1 MVAIYLQTLYI
12 FHYNIPMNIYI
23 SGISGTGMGPL
34 ALMAKN
40 AGHNV
45 FGSDQNRGAISDELD
60 QANIPFEVGNQDG
73 SFLKQIHESHH
84 LDWFVY
90 TSALPEDHPELKLA
104 KSLGLKISKRDE
116 LTAHLVNSLGLKMIA
131 VAGTH
136 GKTTTTAMLI
146 WATQKLQLPA
156 AYIVGSTLSF
166 APSGSYHTND
176 QYFIYEAD
184 EYDRNFLHYKPWLSL
199 ITFVS
204 YDHPDIYLSE
214 ADYHQAFLQ
223 FEKQS
228 QSLIFASSAATP
240 PNLSILS
247 GHPLQVLNTPDP
259 RLTLAGSA
267 RREDANLVFYAI
279 KQVLASQSN
288 KHQITDQQILD
299 ILNQFPGVGRRFERL
314 ADGLYSDY
322 AHHPEEIK
330 ATVEI
335 AKEEAEKLG
344 KTGVVVVYQPH
355 QNTRQHEVFH
365 LYKDVFQGVDHLFW
379 LPTYLT
385 RENPLLKI
393 YAPEDFINSL
403 SHPEIASSADLDQ
416 NLMINLKNF
425 YQQNYLIILMSAGPA
440 DTWFRSK
447 LLSYLKNN
455 EIKNEK

>member
-1 MVAIYLQTLYI
+1 
-12 FHYNIPMNIYI
+12 MNIYI

-40 AGHNV
+40 AGYQV
-45 FGSDQNRGAISDELD
+45 FGSDRSRGAISYELD

-104 KSLGLKISKRDE
+104 KFLGLKISKRDE
-116 LTAHLVNSLGLKMIA
+116 LTAYLVKTLGLKMIA
-131 VAGTH
+131 IAGTH

-166 APSGSYHTND
+166 APSGSYHPND

-184 EYDRNFLHYKPWLSL
+184 EYDRNFLYYEPWLSL

-204 YDHPDIYLSE
+204 YDHPDIYPSE

-228 QSLIFASSAATP
+228 QSLIFASPAATT

-247 GHPLQVLNTPDP
+247 GHPLQVLNIPDP
-259 RLTLAGSA
+259 RFTLAGSA
-267 RREDANLVFYAI
+267 RREDVNLVFHAI
-279 KQVLASQSN
+279 KQILADQSDHSQIS
-288 KHQITDQQILD
+288 DQQILD

-314 ADGLYSDY
+314 KDGLYSDY

-344 KTGVVVVYQPH
+344 KTGVVVVYEPH

-365 LYKDVFQGVDHLFW
+365 LYKNAFQGVDHLFW

-385 RENPLLKI
+385 RENQSLKI
-393 YAPEDFINSL
+393 FTPSDFIKTLDNQVAATPAEL
-403 SHPEIASSADLDQ
+403 NEDLKSK
-416 NLMINLKNF
+416 LKDLH
-425 YQQNYLIILMSAGPA
+425 QQNYLIILMSAGPA
-440 DTWFRSK
+440 DQWFRDE
-447 LLSYLKNN
+447 LLPDLN
-455 EIKNEK
+455 

>member
-1 MVAIYLQTLYI
+1 
-12 FHYNIPMNIYI
+12 MNIYI

-40 AGHNV
+40 AGYQV
-45 FGSDQNRGAISDELD
+45 FGSDRSRGAISYELD

-90 TSALPEDHPELKLA
+90 TSALPEEHPELKLA
-104 KSLGLKISKRDE
+104 KFLGLKISKRDE
-116 LTAHLVNSLGLKMIA
+116 LTAYLVKTLGLKMIA
-131 VAGTH
+131 IAGTH

-166 APSGSYHTND
+166 APSGSYHPND
-176 QYFIYEAD
+176 QCFIYEAD
-184 EYDRNFLHYKPWLSL
+184 EYDRNFLYYEPWLSL

-204 YDHPDIYLSE
+204 YDHPDIYPSE

-228 QSLIFASSAATP
+228 QSLIFASPAATP

-247 GHPLQVLNTPDP
+247 GHPLQVLNIPDP
-259 RLTLAGSA
+259 RFTLAGSA
-267 RREDANLVFYAI
+267 RREDANLVFHAI
-279 KQVLASQSN
+279 KQILADQSDHSQIS
-288 KHQITDQQILD
+288 DQQILD

-314 ADGLYSDY
+314 KDGLYSDY

-344 KTGVVVVYQPH
+344 KTGVVVVYEPH

-365 LYKDVFQGVDHLFW
+365 LYKNAFQGVDHLFW

-385 RENPLLKI
+385 RENQSLKI
-393 YAPEDFINSL
+393 FTPSDFIKTLDNQVAA
-403 SHPEIASSADLDQ
+403 ISAELNEDLKSK
-416 NLMINLKNF
+416 LKDLH
-425 YQQNYLIILMSAGPA
+425 QQNYLIILMSAGPA
-440 DTWFRSK
+440 DQWFRDE
-447 LLSYLKNN
+447 LLPDLN
-455 EIKNEK
+455 

>member
-1 MVAIYLQTLYI
+1 
-12 FHYNIPMNIYI
+12 MNIYI

-40 AGHNV
+40 AGYQV
-45 FGSDQNRGAISDELD
+45 FGSDRSRGAISYELD

-90 TSALPEDHPELKLA
+90 TSALPEEHPELKLA
-104 KSLGLKISKRDE
+104 KFLGLKISKRDE
-116 LTAHLVNSLGLKMIA
+116 LTAYLVKTLGLKMIA
-131 VAGTH
+131 IAGTH

-166 APSGSYHTND
+166 APSGSYHPND

-184 EYDRNFLHYKPWLSL
+184 EYDRNFLYYEPWLSL

-204 YDHPDIYLSE
+204 YDHPDIYPSE

-228 QSLIFASSAATP
+228 QSLIFASPAATP

-247 GHPLQVLNTPDP
+247 GHPLQVLNIPDP
-259 RLTLAGSA
+259 RFTLAGSA
-267 RREDANLVFYAI
+267 RREDANLVFHAI
-279 KQVLASQSN
+279 KQILADQSDHSQIS
-288 KHQITDQQILD
+288 DQQILD

-314 ADGLYSDY
+314 KDGLYSDY

-335 AKEEAEKLG
+335 AKEKAEKLG
-344 KTGVVVVYQPH
+344 KTGVVVVYEPH

-365 LYKDVFQGVDHLFW
+365 LYKNVFQGVDHLFW

-385 RENPLLKI
+385 RENQSLKI
-393 YAPEDFINSL
+393 FTPSDFIKTLDNQVVATPAEL
-403 SHPEIASSADLDQ
+403 NEDLKSK
-416 NLMINLKNF
+416 LKDLH
-425 YQQNYLIILMSAGPA
+425 QQNYLIILMSAGPA
-440 DTWFRSK
+440 DQWFRDE
-447 LLSYLKNN
+447 LLPDLN
-455 EIKNEK
+455 

>member
-1 MVAIYLQTLYI
+1 
-12 FHYNIPMNIYI
+12 MNIYI

-40 AGHNV
+40 AGYNV

-116 LTAHLVNSLGLKMIA
+116 LTAYLVKILGLKMVAI
-131 VAGTH
+131 AGTH
-136 GKTTTTAMLI
+136 GKTTTTSMLI
-146 WATQKLQLPA
+146 WVTQKLQLPT

-184 EYDRNFLHYKPWLSL
+184 EYDHNFLHYEPWLSL

-204 YDHPDIYLSE
+204 YDHPDIYPSE

-228 QSLIFASSAATP
+228 QSLIFASPAATP

-247 GHPLQVLNTPDP
+247 GHPLQVLNIPDP
-259 RLTLAGSA
+259 RFTLAGSA
-267 RREDANLVFYAI
+267 RREDANLVFHAI
-279 KQVLASQSN
+279 KQILADQPDHSQIS
-288 KHQITDQQILD
+288 DQQILD

-314 ADGLYSDY
+314 KDGLYSDY

-335 AKEEAEKLG
+335 AKEEAEKFG
-344 KTGVVVVYQPH
+344 KTGVVVVYEPH

-365 LYKDVFQGVDHLFW
+365 LYKNVFQGVDHLFW

-385 RENPLLKI
+385 RQNQSLKI
-393 YAPEDFINSL
+393 FTPSDFIKTLDNQAVAVPAEL
-403 SHPEIASSADLDQ
+403 NEDLKSK
-416 NLMINLKNF
+416 LKDL

-440 DTWFRSK
+440 AQWFRDE
-447 LLSYLKNN
+447 LLPDLN
-455 EIKNEK
+455 

>member
-1 MVAIYLQTLYI
+1 
-12 FHYNIPMNIYI
+12 MNIYI

-40 AGHNV
+40 AGYQV
-45 FGSDQNRGAISDELD
+45 FGSDRSRGAISYELD
-60 QANIPFEVGNQDG
+60 QANIPFEVGNQNG

-116 LTAHLVNSLGLKMIA
+116 LTAYLVKTLGLKMIA
-131 VAGTH
+131 IAGTH
-136 GKTTTTAMLI
+136 GKTTTTSMLI
-146 WATQKLQLPA
+146 WVTQKLQLPA

-166 APSGSYHTND
+166 APSGSSHPND

-184 EYDRNFLHYKPWLSL
+184 EYDRNFLRYEPWLSL

-204 YDHPDIYLSE
+204 YDHPDIYPSE

-228 QSLIFASSAATP
+228 QSLIFASPAATP

-247 GHPLQVLNTPDP
+247 GHPLQVLNIPDP
-259 RLTLAGSA
+259 RFTLAGSA
-267 RREDANLVFYAI
+267 RREDANLVFHAI
-279 KQVLASQSN
+279 KQILADQSDHSQIS
-288 KHQITDQQILD
+288 DQQILD

-314 ADGLYSDY
+314 KDGLYSDY

-344 KTGVVVVYQPH
+344 KTGVVVVYEPH

-365 LYKDVFQGVDHLFW
+365 LYKNVFRGVDHLFW

-385 RENPLLKI
+385 RENQSLKI
-393 YAPEDFINSL
+393 FTPSDFIKTLDNQVAA
-403 SHPEIASSADLDQ
+403 ISAELNEDLKSK
-416 NLMINLKNF
+416 LKDL

-440 DTWFRSK
+440 DQWFRDE
-447 LLSYLKNN
+447 LLPDLN
-455 EIKNEK
+455 

>member
-1 MVAIYLQTLYI
+1 
-12 FHYNIPMNIYI
+12 MNIYI

-40 AGHNV
+40 AGYQV
-45 FGSDQNRGAISDELD
+45 FGSDRSRGAISYELD

-90 TSALPEDHPELKLA
+90 TSALPEEHPELKLA
-104 KSLGLKISKRDE
+104 KFLGLKISKRDE
-116 LTAHLVNSLGLKMIA
+116 LTAYLVKTLGLKMVAI
-131 VAGTH
+131 AGTH
-136 GKTTTTAMLI
+136 GKTTTTSMLI
-146 WATQKLQLPA
+146 WATQKLQLPT

-166 APSGSYHTND
+166 TPSGSYHPND

-184 EYDRNFLHYKPWLSL
+184 EYDRNFLRYEPWLSL

-204 YDHPDIYLSE
+204 YDHPDIYPSE

-228 QSLIFASSAATP
+228 QSLIFASPAATP

-247 GHPLQVLNTPDP
+247 GRPLQVLNIPDP
-259 RLTLAGSA
+259 RFTLAGSA
-267 RREDANLVFYAI
+267 RREDANLVFHAI
-279 KQVLASQSN
+279 KQILADQSDHSQIS
-288 KHQITDQQILD
+288 DQQILD

-314 ADGLYSDY
+314 KDGLYSDY

-344 KTGVVVVYQPH
+344 KTGVVVVYEPH

-365 LYKDVFQGVDHLFW
+365 LYKNVFQGVDHLFW

-385 RENPLLKI
+385 RENQSLKI
-393 YAPEDFINSL
+393 FTPSDFIKTLDNQAVAVPAEL
-403 SHPEIASSADLDQ
+403 NEDLKSK
-416 NLMINLKNF
+416 LKDL

-440 DTWFRSK
+440 DQWFRDE
-447 LLSYLKNN
+447 LLPDLN
-455 EIKNEK
+455 

>member
-1 MVAIYLQTLYI
+1 
-12 FHYNIPMNIYI
+12 MNIYI

-40 AGHNV
+40 AGYQV
-45 FGSDQNRGAISDELD
+45 FGSDRSRGAISYELD

-116 LTAHLVNSLGLKMIA
+116 LTAYLVKILGLKMVAI
-131 VAGTH
+131 AGTH
-136 GKTTTTAMLI
+136 GKTTTTSMLI
-146 WATQKLQLPA
+146 WVTQKLQLPT

-166 APSGSYHTND
+166 APSGSYHPND

-184 EYDRNFLHYKPWLSL
+184 EYDRNFLRYEPWLSL

-204 YDHPDIYLSE
+204 YDHPDIYPSE

-228 QSLIFASSAATP
+228 QSLIFASPAATP

-247 GHPLQVLNTPDP
+247 GHPLQVLNIPDP
-259 RLTLAGSA
+259 RFTLAGSA
-267 RREDANLVFYAI
+267 RREDANLVFHAI
-279 KQVLASQSN
+279 KQILADQPDHSQIS
-288 KHQITDQQILD
+288 DQQILD

-314 ADGLYSDY
+314 KDGLYSDY

-335 AKEEAEKLG
+335 AKEEAEKFG
-344 KTGVVVVYQPH
+344 KTGVVVVYEPH

-365 LYKDVFQGVDHLFW
+365 LYKNVFQGVDHLFW

-385 RENPLLKI
+385 RENQSLKI
-393 YAPEDFINSL
+393 FTPSDFIKTLDNQAVAVPAEL
-403 SHPEIASSADLDQ
+403 NEDLKSK
-416 NLMINLKNF
+416 LKDL

-440 DTWFRSK
+440 DQWFRDE
-447 LLSYLKNN
+447 LLPDLN
-455 EIKNEK
+455 

>member
-1 MVAIYLQTLYI
+1 
-12 FHYNIPMNIYI
+12 MNIYI

-40 AGHNV
+40 AGYQV
-45 FGSDQNRGAISDELD
+45 FGSDRSRGAISYELD
-60 QANIPFEVGNQDG
+60 QANIPFEVGNQNG

-116 LTAHLVNSLGLKMIA
+116 LTAYLVKTLGLKMIA
-131 VAGTH
+131 IAGTH

-146 WATQKLQLPA
+146 WVTQKLQLPA

-166 APSGSYHTND
+166 ALSGSYHPND

-184 EYDRNFLHYKPWLSL
+184 EYDRNFLRYEPWLSL

-204 YDHPDIYLSE
+204 YDHPDIYSSE

-228 QSLIFASSAATP
+228 QSLIFASPAATP

-247 GHPLQVLNTPDP
+247 DHPLQVLNIPDP
-259 RLTLAGSA
+259 CFTLAGSA
-267 RREDANLVFYAI
+267 RREDANLVFHAI
-279 KQVLASQSN
+279 RQILADQSDHSQIS
-288 KHQITDQQILD
+288 DQQILD

-314 ADGLYSDY
+314 KDGLYSDY

-344 KTGVVVVYQPH
+344 KTGVVVVYEPH

-365 LYKDVFQGVDHLFW
+365 LYKNVFQGVDHLFW

-385 RENPLLKI
+385 RENQSLKI
-393 YAPEDFINSL
+393 FTPSDFIKTLDNQV
-403 SHPEIASSADLDQ
+403 IAVSAELNEDLKSK
-416 NLMINLKNF
+416 LKDLH
-425 YQQNYLIILMSAGPA
+425 QQNYLIILMSAGPA
-440 DTWFRSK
+440 DQWFRDE
-447 LLSYLKNN
+447 LLPDLN
-455 EIKNEK
+455 

>member
-1 MVAIYLQTLYI
+1 
-12 FHYNIPMNIYI
+12 MNIYI

-40 AGHNV
+40 AGYQV
-45 FGSDQNRGAISDELD
+45 FGSDRSRGAISYELD

-116 LTAHLVNSLGLKMIA
+116 LTAYLVKTLGLKMIA
-131 VAGTH
+131 IAGTH

-146 WATQKLQLPA
+146 WVTQKLQLPA

-166 APSGSYHTND
+166 APSGSYHPND

-184 EYDRNFLHYKPWLSL
+184 EYDRNFLRYEPWLSL

-204 YDHPDIYLSE
+204 YDHPDIYSSE

-228 QSLIFASSAATP
+228 QSLIFASPAATP

-247 GHPLQVLNTPDP
+247 GHPLQVLNIPDP
-259 RLTLAGSA
+259 CFTLAGSA
-267 RREDANLVFYAI
+267 RREDANLVFHAI
-279 KQVLASQSN
+279 RQILADQSDHSQIS
-288 KHQITDQQILD
+288 DQQILD

-314 ADGLYSDY
+314 KDGLYSDY

-330 ATVEI
+330 ATIEI
-335 AKEEAEKLG
+335 AKEEAEKLS
-344 KTGVVVVYQPH
+344 KTGVVVVYEPH

-365 LYKDVFQGVDHLFW
+365 LYKNVFQGVDHLFW

-385 RENPLLKI
+385 RENQSLKI
-393 YAPEDFINSL
+393 FTPSDFIKTLDNQVAA
-403 SHPEIASSADLDQ
+403 ISAELNEDLKSK
-416 NLMINLKNF
+416 LKDL

-440 DTWFRSK
+440 DQWFRDE
-447 LLSYLKNN
+447 LLPDLN
-455 EIKNEK
+455 

>member
-1 MVAIYLQTLYI
+1 
-12 FHYNIPMNIYI
+12 MNIYI

-40 AGHNV
+40 AGYQV
-45 FGSDQNRGAISDELD
+45 FGSDRSRGAISYELD

-90 TSALPEDHPELKLA
+90 TSALPEEHPELKLA
-104 KSLGLKISKRDE
+104 KFLGLKISKRDE
-116 LTAHLVNSLGLKMIA
+116 LTAYLVKTLGLKMIA
-131 VAGTH
+131 IAGTH

-184 EYDRNFLHYKPWLSL
+184 EYDRNFLYYEPWLSL

-204 YDHPDIYLSE
+204 YDHPDIYPSE

-228 QSLIFASSAATP
+228 QSLIFASPAATP

-247 GHPLQVLNTPDP
+247 DHPLQVLNIPDP
-259 RLTLAGSA
+259 RFTLAGSA
-267 RREDANLVFYAI
+267 RREDANLVFDAI
-279 KQVLASQSN
+279 KQILADQSDHSQIS
-288 KHQITDQQILD
+288 DQQILD

-314 ADGLYSDY
+314 KDGLYSDY

-344 KTGVVVVYQPH
+344 KTGVVVVYEPH

-365 LYKDVFQGVDHLFW
+365 LYKNVFQGVDHLFW

-385 RENPLLKI
+385 REDKSLKI
-393 YAPEDFINSL
+393 FTPSDFIKTLDNQAVAVPAEL
-403 SHPEIASSADLDQ
+403 NEDLKSK
-416 NLMINLKNF
+416 LKDL

-440 DTWFRSK
+440 DQWFRDE
-447 LLSYLKNN
+447 LLPDLN
-455 EIKNEK
+455 

>member
-1 MVAIYLQTLYI
+1 
-12 FHYNIPMNIYI
+12 MNIYI

-40 AGHNV
+40 AGYQV
-45 FGSDQNRGAISDELD
+45 FGSDRSRGAISYELD

-73 SFLKQIHESHH
+73 SFLKQIHKSHH

-90 TSALPEDHPELKLA
+90 TSALPEEHPELKLA
-104 KSLGLKISKRDE
+104 KFLGLKISKRDE
-116 LTAHLVNSLGLKMIA
+116 LTAYLVKTLGLKMIA
-131 VAGTH
+131 IAGTH

-166 APSGSYHTND
+166 APSGSYHPND

-184 EYDRNFLHYKPWLSL
+184 EYDRNFLYYEPWLSL

-204 YDHPDIYLSE
+204 YDHPDIYPSE

-228 QSLIFASSAATP
+228 QSLIFASPAATP

-247 GHPLQVLNTPDP
+247 GHPLQVLNIPDP
-259 RLTLAGSA
+259 RFTLAGSA
-267 RREDANLVFYAI
+267 RREDVNLVFHAI
-279 KQVLASQSN
+279 KQILADQSDHSQIS
-288 KHQITDQQILD
+288 DQQILD

-314 ADGLYSDY
+314 KDGLYSDY

-344 KTGVVVVYQPH
+344 KTGVVVVYEPH

-365 LYKDVFQGVDHLFW
+365 LYKNAFQGVDHLFW

-385 RENPLLKI
+385 RENQSLKI
-393 YAPEDFINSL
+393 FTPSDFIKTLDNQVAATPAEL
-403 SHPEIASSADLDQ
+403 NEDLKSK
-416 NLMINLKNF
+416 LKDLH
-425 YQQNYLIILMSAGPA
+425 QQNYLIILMSAGPA
-440 DTWFRSK
+440 DQWFRDE
-447 LLSYLKNN
+447 LLPDLN
-455 EIKNEK
+455 

>member
-1 MVAIYLQTLYI
+1 
-12 FHYNIPMNIYI
+12 MNIYI

-34 ALMAKN
+34 ALMTKN
-40 AGHNV
+40 AGYNV

-60 QANIPFEVGNQDG
+60 QANIPFEVGDQDG

-116 LTAHLVNSLGLKMIA
+116 LTAYLVKTLGLKMIA
-131 VAGTH
+131 IAGTH

-166 APSGSYHTND
+166 APSGSYHPND

-184 EYDRNFLHYKPWLSL
+184 EYDRNFLHYEPWLSL

-204 YDHPDIYLSE
+204 YDHPDIYSSE

-228 QSLIFASSAATP
+228 QSLIFASPAATP

-247 GHPLQVLNTPDP
+247 DHPLQVLNIPDP
-259 RLTLAGSA
+259 CFTLAGSA
-267 RREDANLVFYAI
+267 RREDANLVFHAI
-279 KQVLASQSN
+279 RQILADQSDHSQIS
-288 KHQITDQQILD
+288 DQQILD

-314 ADGLYSDY
+314 KDGLYSDY

-344 KTGVVVVYQPH
+344 KTGVVVVYEPH

-365 LYKDVFQGVDHLFW
+365 LYKDVFQGVDYLFW

-385 RENPLLKI
+385 RENQSLKI
-393 YAPEDFINSL
+393 FTPSDFIKTLDNQV
-403 SHPEIASSADLDQ
+403 IAVSAELNEDLKSK
-416 NLMINLKNF
+416 LKDLH
-425 YQQNYLIILMSAGPA
+425 QQNYLIILMSAGPA
-440 DTWFRSK
+440 DQWFRDE
-447 LLSYLKNN
+447 LLPDLN
-455 EIKNEK
+455 

>member
-1 MVAIYLQTLYI
+1 
-12 FHYNIPMNIYI
+12 MNIYI

-40 AGHNV
+40 AGYQV
-45 FGSDQNRGAISDELD
+45 FGSDRSRGAISYELD
-60 QANIPFEVGNQDG
+60 QANIPFEVGNQNG

-116 LTAHLVNSLGLKMIA
+116 LTAYLVKILGLKMVAI
-131 VAGTH
+131 AGTH

-146 WATQKLQLPA
+146 WVTQKLQLPA

-166 APSGSYHTND
+166 TPSGSYHPND

-184 EYDRNFLHYKPWLSL
+184 EYDRNFLHYEPWLSL

-204 YDHPDIYLSE
+204 YDHPDIYPSE

-228 QSLIFASSAATP
+228 QSLIFASPAATP

-247 GHPLQVLNTPDP
+247 GHPLQVLNIPDP
-259 RLTLAGSA
+259 RFTLAGSA
-267 RREDANLVFYAI
+267 RREDANLVFHAI
-279 KQVLASQSN
+279 KQILADQSDHSQISD
-288 KHQITDQQILD
+288 HQILD

-314 ADGLYSDY
+314 KDGLYSDY

-335 AKEEAEKLG
+335 AKEKAEKLG
-344 KTGVVVVYQPH
+344 KTGVVVVYEPH

-365 LYKDVFQGVDHLFW
+365 LYKNVFQGVDHLFW

-385 RENPLLKI
+385 RENQSLKI
-393 YAPEDFINSL
+393 FTPSDFIKTLDNQVVATPAEL
-403 SHPEIASSADLDQ
+403 NEDLKSK
-416 NLMINLKNF
+416 LKDLH
-425 YQQNYLIILMSAGPA
+425 QQNYLIILMSAGPA
-440 DTWFRSK
+440 DQWFRDE
-447 LLSYLKNN
+447 LLPYLN
-455 EIKNEK
+455 

>member
-1 MVAIYLQTLYI
+1 
-12 FHYNIPMNIYI
+12 MNIYI

-40 AGHNV
+40 AGYQV
-45 FGSDQNRGAISDELD
+45 FGSDRSRGAISYELD

-90 TSALPEDHPELKLA
+90 TSALPEEHPELKLA
-104 KSLGLKISKRDE
+104 KFLGLKISKRDE
-116 LTAHLVNSLGLKMIA
+116 LTAYLVKTLGLKMIA
-131 VAGTH
+131 IAGTH

-166 APSGSYHTND
+166 APSGSYHPND
-176 QYFIYEAD
+176 HYFIYEAD
-184 EYDRNFLHYKPWLSL
+184 EYDRNFLYYEPWLSL

-204 YDHPDIYLSE
+204 YDHPDIYPSE

-228 QSLIFASSAATP
+228 QSLIFASPAATP

-247 GHPLQVLNTPDP
+247 GHPLQVLNIPDP
-259 RLTLAGSA
+259 RFTLAGSA
-267 RREDANLVFYAI
+267 RREDVNLVFHAI
-279 KQVLASQSN
+279 KQILADQSDHSQIS
-288 KHQITDQQILD
+288 DQQILD

-314 ADGLYSDY
+314 KDGLYSDY

-344 KTGVVVVYQPH
+344 KTGVVVVYEPH

-365 LYKDVFQGVDHLFW
+365 LYKNAFQGVDHLFW

-385 RENPLLKI
+385 RENQSLKI
-393 YAPEDFINSL
+393 FTPSDFIKTLDNQVAATPAEL
-403 SHPEIASSADLDQ
+403 NEDLKSK
-416 NLMINLKNF
+416 LKDLH
-425 YQQNYLIILMSAGPA
+425 QQNYLIILMSAGPA
-440 DTWFRSK
+440 DQWFRDE
-447 LLSYLKNN
+447 LLPDLN
-455 EIKNEK
+455 

>member
-1 MVAIYLQTLYI
+1 
-12 FHYNIPMNIYI
+12 MNIYI

-40 AGHNV
+40 AGYQV
-45 FGSDQNRGAISDELD
+45 FGSDRSRGAISYELD

-104 KSLGLKISKRDE
+104 KFLGLKISKRDE
-116 LTAHLVNSLGLKMIA
+116 LTAYLVKTLGLKMIA
-131 VAGTH
+131 IAGTH

-146 WATQKLQLPA
+146 WAIQKLQLPA

-166 APSGSYHTND
+166 APSGSYHPND

-184 EYDRNFLHYKPWLSL
+184 EYDRNFLRYEPWLSL

-204 YDHPDIYLSE
+204 YDHPDIYPSE

-228 QSLIFASSAATP
+228 QSLIFASPAATP

-247 GHPLQVLNTPDP
+247 GHPLQVLNIPDP
-259 RLTLAGSA
+259 RFTLAGSA
-267 RREDANLVFYAI
+267 RREDANLVFHAI
-279 KQVLASQSN
+279 KQILADQSDHSQIS
-288 KHQITDQQILD
+288 DQQILD
-299 ILNQFPGVGRRFERL
+299 ILNQFPSVGRRFERL
-314 ADGLYSDY
+314 KDGLYSDY

-344 KTGVVVVYQPH
+344 KTGVVVVYEPH

-365 LYKDVFQGVDHLFW
+365 LYKNVFQGVDHLFW

-385 RENPLLKI
+385 RENQSLKI
-393 YAPEDFINSL
+393 FTPSDFIKTLDNQVAA
-403 SHPEIASSADLDQ
+403 ISAELNEDLKSK
-416 NLMINLKNF
+416 LKDL

-440 DTWFRSK
+440 DQWFRDE
-447 LLSYLKNN
+447 LLPDLN
-455 EIKNEK
+455 

>member
-1 MVAIYLQTLYI
+1 
-12 FHYNIPMNIYI
+12 
-23 SGISGTGMGPL
+23 
-34 ALMAKN
+34 
-40 AGHNV
+40 
-45 FGSDQNRGAISDELD
+45 
-60 QANIPFEVGNQDG
+60 
-73 SFLKQIHESHH
+73 
-84 LDWFVY
+84 
-90 TSALPEDHPELKLA
+90 
-104 KSLGLKISKRDE
+104 
-116 LTAHLVNSLGLKMIA
+116 MIA

-146 WATQKLQLPA
+146 WSTQKLQLSA

-166 APSGSYHTND
+166 APSGSYRPND

-184 EYDRNFLHYKPWLSL
+184 EYDRNFLHYEPWLSL

-204 YDHPDIYLSE
+204 YDHPDIYPSE
-214 ADYHQAFLQ
+214 TDYHQAFLQ

-228 QSLIFASSAATP
+228 QSLIFASPAATP
-240 PNLSILS
+240 PNLSILL
-247 GHPLQVLNTPDP
+247 GHPLQVLNIPDP
-259 RLTLAGSA
+259 RFTLAGSA
-267 RREDANLVFYAI
+267 RREDANLVFHAI
-279 KQVLASQSN
+279 KQILATQSN
-288 KHQITDQQILD
+288 HNQISDQQIID

-365 LYKDVFQGVDHLFW
+365 LYKDAFQGVDHLFW

-393 YAPEDFINSL
+393 YTPEDFINSL
-403 SHPEIASSADLDQ
+403 SHPEIAFSADLDQ

-447 LLSYLKNN
+447 FLSYLKSN
-455 EIKNEK
+455 ENKNEK

>member
-1 MVAIYLQTLYI
+1 
-12 FHYNIPMNIYI
+12 MNIYI

-40 AGHNV
+40 AGYQV
-45 FGSDQNRGAISDELD
+45 FGSDRSRGAISYELD

-104 KSLGLKISKRDE
+104 KFLGLKISKRDE
-116 LTAHLVNSLGLKMIA
+116 LTAYLVKTLGLKMIA
-131 VAGTH
+131 IAGTH

-146 WATQKLQLPA
+146 WVTQKLQLPA

-166 APSGSYHTND
+166 ALSGSYHPND

-184 EYDRNFLHYKPWLSL
+184 EYDRNFLRYEPWLSL

-204 YDHPDIYLSE
+204 YDHPDIYPSE
-214 ADYHQAFLQ
+214 DDYHQAFLQ

-228 QSLIFASSAATP
+228 QSLIFASPAATP

-247 GHPLQVLNTPDP
+247 DHPLQVLNIPDP
-259 RLTLAGSA
+259 CFTLAGSA
-267 RREDANLVFYAI
+267 RREDANLVFHAI
-279 KQVLASQSN
+279 RQILADQSDHSQIS
-288 KHQITDQQILD
+288 DQQILD

-314 ADGLYSDY
+314 KDGLYSDY

-335 AKEEAEKLG
+335 AKEEAEKLS
-344 KTGVVVVYQPH
+344 KTGVVVVYEPH

-365 LYKDVFQGVDHLFW
+365 LYKNVFQGVDHLFW

-385 RENPLLKI
+385 RENQSLKI
-393 YAPEDFINSL
+393 FTPSDFIKTLDNQVVATPAEL
-403 SHPEIASSADLDQ
+403 NEDLKSK
-416 NLMINLKNF
+416 LKDLH
-425 YQQNYLIILMSAGPA
+425 QQNYLIILMSAGPA
-440 DTWFRSK
+440 DQWFRDE
-447 LLSYLKNN
+447 LLPDLN
-455 EIKNEK
+455 

>member
-1 MVAIYLQTLYI
+1 
-12 FHYNIPMNIYI
+12 MNIYI

-34 ALMAKN
+34 ALMTKN
-40 AGHNV
+40 AGYNV

-116 LTAHLVNSLGLKMIA
+116 LTAYLVKTLGLKMIA
-131 VAGTH
+131 IAGTH

-146 WATQKLQLPA
+146 WVTQKLQLPA

-166 APSGSYHTND
+166 ALSGSYHPND

-184 EYDRNFLHYKPWLSL
+184 EYDRNFLHYEPWLSL

-204 YDHPDIYLSE
+204 YDHPDIYPSE

-228 QSLIFASSAATP
+228 QSLIFASPAATP

-247 GHPLQVLNTPDP
+247 GHPLQVLNIPDP
-259 RLTLAGSA
+259 RFTLAGSA
-267 RREDANLVFYAI
+267 RREDANLVFHAI
-279 KQVLASQSN
+279 KQILADQSDHSQIS
-288 KHQITDQQILD
+288 DQQILD

-314 ADGLYSDY
+314 KDGLYSDY

-344 KTGVVVVYQPH
+344 KTGVVVVYEPH
-355 QNTRQHEVFH
+355 QNTRQHEVSH
-365 LYKDVFQGVDHLFW
+365 LYKNVFQGVDHLFW

-385 RENPLLKI
+385 RENQSLKI
-393 YAPEDFINSL
+393 FTPSDFIKTLDNQVVATPAEL
-403 SHPEIASSADLDQ
+403 NEDLKSK
-416 NLMINLKNF
+416 LKDLH
-425 YQQNYLIILMSAGPA
+425 QQNYLIILMSAGPA
-440 DTWFRSK
+440 DQWFRDE
-447 LLSYLKNN
+447 LLPDLN
-455 EIKNEK
+455 

>member
-1 MVAIYLQTLYI
+1 
-12 FHYNIPMNIYI
+12 MNIYI

-34 ALMAKN
+34 ALMTKN
-40 AGHNV
+40 AGYNV

-116 LTAHLVNSLGLKMIA
+116 LTAYLVKTLGLKMIA
-131 VAGTH
+131 IAGTH

-146 WATQKLQLPA
+146 WVTQKLQLPA

-166 APSGSYHTND
+166 ALSGSYHPND

-184 EYDRNFLHYKPWLSL
+184 EYDRNFLRYEPWLSL

-204 YDHPDIYLSE
+204 YDHPDIYSSE

-228 QSLIFASSAATP
+228 QSLIFASPAATP

-247 GHPLQVLNTPDP
+247 DHPLQVLNIPDP
-259 RLTLAGSA
+259 CFTLAGSA
-267 RREDANLVFYAI
+267 RREDANLVFHAI
-279 KQVLASQSN
+279 RQILADQSDHSQIS
-288 KHQITDQQILD
+288 DQQILD

-314 ADGLYSDY
+314 KDGLYSDY

-344 KTGVVVVYQPH
+344 KTGVVVVYEPH

-365 LYKDVFQGVDHLFW
+365 LYKNVFQGVDHLFW

-385 RENPLLKI
+385 RENQSLKI
-393 YAPEDFINSL
+393 FTPSDFIKTLDNQV
-403 SHPEIASSADLDQ
+403 IAVSAELNEDLKSK
-416 NLMINLKNF
+416 LKDLH
-425 YQQNYLIILMSAGPA
+425 QQNYLIILMSAGPA
-440 DTWFRSK
+440 DQWFRDE
-447 LLSYLKNN
+447 LLPDLN
-455 EIKNEK
+455 

>member
-1 MVAIYLQTLYI
+1 
-12 FHYNIPMNIYI
+12 MNIYI

-40 AGHNV
+40 AGYQV
-45 FGSDQNRGAISDELD
+45 FGSDRSRGAISYELD

-90 TSALPEDHPELKLA
+90 TSALPEEHPELKLA
-104 KSLGLKISKRDE
+104 KFLGLKISKRDE
-116 LTAHLVNSLGLKMIA
+116 LTAYLVKTLGLKMIA
-131 VAGTH
+131 IAGTH

-146 WATQKLQLPA
+146 WVTQKLQLPA

-166 APSGSYHTND
+166 APSGSYHPND

-184 EYDRNFLHYKPWLSL
+184 EYDRNFLRYEPWLSL

-204 YDHPDIYLSE
+204 YDHPDIYPSE
-214 ADYHQAFLQ
+214 DDYHQAFLQ

-228 QSLIFASSAATP
+228 QSLIFASPAATP

-247 GHPLQVLNTPDP
+247 GHPLQVLNISDP
-259 RLTLAGSA
+259 CFTLAGSA
-267 RREDANLVFYAI
+267 RREDANLVFHAI
-279 KQVLASQSN
+279 RQILADQSDHSQIS
-288 KHQITDQQILD
+288 DQQILD

-314 ADGLYSDY
+314 KDGLYSDY

-335 AKEEAEKLG
+335 AKEEAEKLS
-344 KTGVVVVYQPH
+344 KTGVVVVYEPH

-365 LYKDVFQGVDHLFW
+365 LYKNVFQGVDHLFW

-385 RENPLLKI
+385 RENQSLKI
-393 YAPEDFINSL
+393 FTPSDFIKTLDNQVVATPAEL
-403 SHPEIASSADLDQ
+403 NEDLKSK
-416 NLMINLKNF
+416 LKDLH
-425 YQQNYLIILMSAGPA
+425 QQNYLIILMSAGPA
-440 DTWFRSK
+440 DQWFRDE
-447 LLSYLKNN
+447 LLPDLN
-455 EIKNEK
+455 

>member
-1 MVAIYLQTLYI
+1 
-12 FHYNIPMNIYI
+12 MNIYI

-40 AGHNV
+40 AGYNV

-116 LTAHLVNSLGLKMIA
+116 LTSYLVKILGLKMVAI
-131 VAGTH
+131 AGTH

-146 WATQKLQLPA
+146 WVTQKLQLPA

-166 APSGSYHTND
+166 APSGSYHPND

-184 EYDRNFLHYKPWLSL
+184 EYDRNFLHYEPWLSL

-204 YDHPDIYLSE
+204 YDHPDIYSSE
-214 ADYHQAFLQ
+214 DDYHQAFLQ

-228 QSLIFASSAATP
+228 QSLIFASPAATP

-247 GHPLQVLNTPDP
+247 GHPLQVLNIPDP
-259 RLTLAGSA
+259 CFTLAGSA
-267 RREDANLVFYAI
+267 RREDANLVFHAI
-279 KQVLASQSN
+279 RQILADQSDHSQIS
-288 KHQITDQQILD
+288 DQQILD

-314 ADGLYSDY
+314 KDGLYSDY

-335 AKEEAEKLG
+335 AREEAEKLG
-344 KTGVVVVYQPH
+344 KTGVVVVYEPH

-365 LYKDVFQGVDHLFW
+365 LYKNVFQGVDHLFW

-385 RENPLLKI
+385 RENQSLKI
-393 YAPEDFINSL
+393 FTPSDFIKTLDNQVAA
-403 SHPEIASSADLDQ
+403 ISAELNEDLKSK
-416 NLMINLKNF
+416 LKDL

-440 DTWFRSK
+440 DQWFRDE
-447 LLSYLKNN
+447 LLPDLN
-455 EIKNEK
+455 

>member
-1 MVAIYLQTLYI
+1 
-12 FHYNIPMNIYI
+12 MNIYI

-40 AGHNV
+40 AGYQV
-45 FGSDQNRGAISDELD
+45 FGSDRSRGAISYEID

-104 KSLGLKISKRDE
+104 KFLGLKTSKRDE
-116 LTAHLVNSLGLKMIA
+116 LTSYLVTILGLKMVAI
-131 VAGTH
+131 AGTH

-146 WATQKLQLPA
+146 WVTQKLQLPA

-166 APSGSYHTND
+166 APSGSYHPND

-184 EYDRNFLHYKPWLSL
+184 EYDRNFLHYEPWLSL

-204 YDHPDIYLSE
+204 YDHPDIYSSE
-214 ADYHQAFLQ
+214 DDYHQAFLQ

-228 QSLIFASSAATP
+228 QSLIFASPAATP

-247 GHPLQVLNTPDP
+247 DHPLQVLNIPDP
-259 RLTLAGSA
+259 RFTLAGSA
-267 RREDANLVFYAI
+267 RREDANLVFHAI
-279 KQVLASQSN
+279 KQILADQSDHSQIS
-288 KHQITDQQILD
+288 DQQILD

-314 ADGLYSDY
+314 KDGLYSDY

-330 ATVEI
+330 ATVDI
-335 AKEEAEKLG
+335 TKEEAEKLG
-344 KTGVVVVYQPH
+344 KTGVVVVYEPH

-365 LYKDVFQGVDHLFW
+365 LYKNVFQGVDHLFW

-385 RENPLLKI
+385 RENQSLKI
-393 YAPEDFINSL
+393 FTPSDFIKTLDNQVAA
-403 SHPEIASSADLDQ
+403 ISAELNEDLKSK
-416 NLMINLKNF
+416 LKDL

-440 DTWFRSK
+440 DQWFRDE
-447 LLSYLKNN
+447 LLPDLN
-455 EIKNEK
+455 

>member
-1 MVAIYLQTLYI
+1 
-12 FHYNIPMNIYI
+12 MNIYI

-40 AGHNV
+40 AGYQV
-45 FGSDQNRGAISDELD
+45 FGSDRSRGAISYELD
-60 QANIPFEVGNQDG
+60 QANIPFEVGNQEG

-90 TSALPEDHPELKLA
+90 TSALPEEHPELKLA
-104 KSLGLKISKRDE
+104 KFLGLKISKRDE
-116 LTAHLVNSLGLKMIA
+116 LTAYLVKTLGLKMVAI
-131 VAGTH
+131 AGTH
-136 GKTTTTAMLI
+136 GKTTTTSMLI
-146 WATQKLQLPA
+146 WATQKLQLPT

-166 APSGSYHTND
+166 TPSGSYHPND

-184 EYDRNFLHYKPWLSL
+184 EYDRNFLRYEPWLSL

-204 YDHPDIYLSE
+204 YDHPDIYPSE

-228 QSLIFASSAATP
+228 QSLIFASPAATP

-247 GHPLQVLNTPDP
+247 GRPLQVLNIPDP
-259 RLTLAGSA
+259 RFTLAGSA
-267 RREDANLVFYAI
+267 RREDANLVFHAI
-279 KQVLASQSN
+279 KQILADQSDHSQIS
-288 KHQITDQQILD
+288 DQQILD

-314 ADGLYSDY
+314 KDGLYSDY

-344 KTGVVVVYQPH
+344 KTGVVVVYEPH

-365 LYKDVFQGVDHLFW
+365 LYKNVFQGVDHLFW

-385 RENPLLKI
+385 RENQSLKI
-393 YAPEDFINSL
+393 FTPSDFIKTLDNQAVAVPAEL
-403 SHPEIASSADLDQ
+403 NEDLKSK
-416 NLMINLKNF
+416 LKDL

-440 DTWFRSK
+440 DQWFRDE
-447 LLSYLKNN
+447 LLPDLN
-455 EIKNEK
+455 

>member
-1 MVAIYLQTLYI
+1 
-12 FHYNIPMNIYI
+12 MNIYI

-40 AGHNV
+40 AGYQV
-45 FGSDQNRGAISDELD
+45 FGSDRSRGAISYELD

-90 TSALPEDHPELKLA
+90 TSALPEEHPELKLA
-104 KSLGLKISKRDE
+104 KFLGLKISKRDE
-116 LTAHLVNSLGLKMIA
+116 LTAYLVKTLGLKMIA
-131 VAGTH
+131 IAGTH

-166 APSGSYHTND
+166 APSGSYHPND

-184 EYDRNFLHYKPWLSL
+184 EYDRNFLYYEPWLSL

-204 YDHPDIYLSE
+204 YDHPDIYPSE

-228 QSLIFASSAATP
+228 QSLIFASPAATP

-247 GHPLQVLNTPDP
+247 GHPLQVLNIPDP
-259 RLTLAGSA
+259 RFTLAGSA
-267 RREDANLVFYAI
+267 RREDVNLVFHAI
-279 KQVLASQSN
+279 KQILADQSDHSQIS
-288 KHQITDQQILD
+288 DQQILD

-314 ADGLYSDY
+314 KDGLYSDY

-344 KTGVVVVYQPH
+344 KTGVVVVYEPH

-365 LYKDVFQGVDHLFW
+365 LYKNAFQGVDHLFW

-385 RENPLLKI
+385 RENQSLKI
-393 YAPEDFINSL
+393 FTPSDFIKTLDNQVAATPAEL
-403 SHPEIASSADLDQ
+403 NEDLKSK
-416 NLMINLKNF
+416 LKDLH
-425 YQQNYLIILMSAGPA
+425 QQNYLIILMSAGPA
-440 DTWFRSK
+440 DQWFRDE
-447 LLSYLKNN
+447 LLPDLN
-455 EIKNEK
+455 

>member
-1 MVAIYLQTLYI
+1 
-12 FHYNIPMNIYI
+12 MNIYI

-40 AGHNV
+40 AGYQV
-45 FGSDQNRGAISDELD
+45 FGSDRSRGAISYELD

-116 LTAHLVNSLGLKMIA
+116 LTAYLVKILGLKMVAI
-131 VAGTH
+131 AGTH
-136 GKTTTTAMLI
+136 GKTTTTSMLI
-146 WATQKLQLPA
+146 WVTQKLQLPT

-166 APSGSYHTND
+166 APSGSYHPND

-184 EYDRNFLHYKPWLSL
+184 EYDRNFLRYEPWLSL

-204 YDHPDIYLSE
+204 YDHPDIYPSE

-228 QSLIFASSAATP
+228 QSLIFASPAATP

-247 GHPLQVLNTPDP
+247 GHPLQVLNIPDP
-259 RLTLAGSA
+259 RFTLAGSA
-267 RREDANLVFYAI
+267 RREDANLVFHAI
-279 KQVLASQSN
+279 KQILADQPDHSQIS
-288 KHQITDQQILD
+288 DQQILD

-314 ADGLYSDY
+314 KDGLYSDY
-322 AHHPEEIK
+322 AHHPKEIK

-335 AKEEAEKLG
+335 AKEEAEKFG
-344 KTGVVVVYQPH
+344 KTGVVVVYEPH

-365 LYKDVFQGVDHLFW
+365 LYKNVFQGVDHLFW

-385 RENPLLKI
+385 RENQSLKI
-393 YAPEDFINSL
+393 FTPSDFIKTLDNQAVAVPAEL
-403 SHPEIASSADLDQ
+403 NEDLKSK
-416 NLMINLKNF
+416 LKDL

-440 DTWFRSK
+440 DQWFRDE
-447 LLSYLKNN
+447 LLPDLN
-455 EIKNEK
+455 

>member
-1 MVAIYLQTLYI
+1 
-12 FHYNIPMNIYI
+12 MNIYI

-40 AGHNV
+40 AGYQV
-45 FGSDQNRGAISDELD
+45 FGSDRSRGAISYELD

-104 KSLGLKISKRDE
+104 KFLGLKISKRDE
-116 LTAHLVNSLGLKMIA
+116 LTAYLVKTLGLKMIA
-131 VAGTH
+131 IAGTH

-166 APSGSYHTND
+166 APSGSYHPND

-184 EYDRNFLHYKPWLSL
+184 EYDRNFLRYEPWLSL

-204 YDHPDIYLSE
+204 YDHPDIYPSE

-228 QSLIFASSAATP
+228 QSLIFASPAATP

-247 GHPLQVLNTPDP
+247 GHPLQVLNIPDP
-259 RLTLAGSA
+259 RFTLAGSA
-267 RREDANLVFYAI
+267 RREDANLVFHAI
-279 KQVLASQSN
+279 KQILADQSDHSQIS
-288 KHQITDQQILD
+288 DQQILD
-299 ILNQFPGVGRRFERL
+299 ILNQFPSVGRRFERL
-314 ADGLYSDY
+314 KDGLYSDY

-344 KTGVVVVYQPH
+344 KTGVVVVYEPH

-365 LYKDVFQGVDHLFW
+365 LYKNVFQGVDHLFW

-385 RENPLLKI
+385 RENQSLKI
-393 YAPEDFINSL
+393 FTPSDFIKTLDNQVAA
-403 SHPEIASSADLDQ
+403 ISAELNEDLKSK
-416 NLMINLKNF
+416 LKDL

-440 DTWFRSK
+440 DQWFRDE
-447 LLSYLKNN
+447 LLPDLN
-455 EIKNEK
+455 

>member
-1 MVAIYLQTLYI
+1 
-12 FHYNIPMNIYI
+12 MNIYI

-40 AGHNV
+40 AGYQV
-45 FGSDQNRGAISDELD
+45 FGSDRSRGAISYELD
-60 QANIPFEVGNQDG
+60 QANIPFEVGNQNG

-116 LTAHLVNSLGLKMIA
+116 LTAYLVKTLGLKMIA
-131 VAGTH
+131 IAGTH

-146 WATQKLQLPA
+146 WVTQKLQLPA

-166 APSGSYHTND
+166 ALSGSYHPND

-184 EYDRNFLHYKPWLSL
+184 EYDRNFLRYEPWLSL

-204 YDHPDIYLSE
+204 YDHPDIYSSE

-228 QSLIFASSAATP
+228 QSLIFASPAATP

-247 GHPLQVLNTPDP
+247 DHPLQVLNIPDP
-259 RLTLAGSA
+259 CFTLAGSA
-267 RREDANLVFYAI
+267 RREDANLVFHAI
-279 KQVLASQSN
+279 RQILADQSDHSQIS
-288 KHQITDQQILD
+288 DQQILD

-314 ADGLYSDY
+314 KDGLYSDY

-385 RENPLLKI
+385 RENQSLKI
-393 YAPEDFINSL
+393 FTPSDFIKTLDNQV
-403 SHPEIASSADLDQ
+403 IAVSAELNEDLKSK
-416 NLMINLKNF
+416 LKDLH
-425 YQQNYLIILMSAGPA
+425 QQNYLIILMSAGPA
-440 DTWFRSK
+440 DQWFRDE
-447 LLSYLKNN
+447 LLPYLN
-455 EIKNEK
+455 

>member
-1 MVAIYLQTLYI
+1 
-12 FHYNIPMNIYI
+12 MNIYI

-40 AGHNV
+40 AGYQV
-45 FGSDQNRGAISDELD
+45 FGSDHSRGAISYELD

-116 LTAHLVNSLGLKMIA
+116 LTSYLVKILGLKMVAI
-131 VAGTH
+131 AGTH
-136 GKTTTTAMLI
+136 GKTTTTSMLI

-166 APSGSYHTND
+166 APSGSYHPND

-184 EYDRNFLHYKPWLSL
+184 EYDRNFLRYEPWLSL

-204 YDHPDIYLSE
+204 YDHPDIYSSE
-214 ADYHQAFLQ
+214 DDYHQAFLQ

-228 QSLIFASSAATP
+228 QSLIFASPAATP

-247 GHPLQVLNTPDP
+247 GHPLQVLNIPDP
-259 RLTLAGSA
+259 CFTLAGSA
-267 RREDANLVFYAI
+267 RREDANLVFHAI
-279 KQVLASQSN
+279 RQILADQSDHSQIS
-288 KHQITDQQILD
+288 DQQILD

-314 ADGLYSDY
+314 KDGLYSDY

-344 KTGVVVVYQPH
+344 KTGVVVVYEPH

-365 LYKDVFQGVDHLFW
+365 LYKNVFQGVDHLFW

-385 RENPLLKI
+385 RENQSLKI
-393 YAPEDFINSL
+393 FTPSDFIKTLDNQV
-403 SHPEIASSADLDQ
+403 IAVSAELNEDLKSK
-416 NLMINLKNF
+416 LKDLH
-425 YQQNYLIILMSAGPA
+425 QQNYLIILMSAGPA
-440 DTWFRSK
+440 DQWFRDE
-447 LLSYLKNN
+447 LLPDLN
-455 EIKNEK
+455 